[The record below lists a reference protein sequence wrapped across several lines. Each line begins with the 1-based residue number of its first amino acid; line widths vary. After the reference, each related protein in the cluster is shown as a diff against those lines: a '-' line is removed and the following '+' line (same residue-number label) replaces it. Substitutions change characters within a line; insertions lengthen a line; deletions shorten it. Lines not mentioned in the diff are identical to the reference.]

1 MLHLETAVPCFQN
14 LSPRSHSHT
23 VAGLFVVCCVICTF
37 SLRNAF
43 FFTPELMKV
52 LFIRRGLW
60 INFLSIKIWSLFTNK
75 KEKKREGFYVYMDQH
90 YIVIL
95 YVSEKQFLSPY
106 LSLMPHLNQL
116 KCENFTVSDFEP
128 HPRLEKKKI
137 NFYLNIN

>member
-1 MLHLETAVPCFQN
+1 MLHLETAVPRFQN
-14 LSPRSHSHT
+14 LSPHSHSHT

-75 KEKKREGFYVYMDQH
+75 IKGEKRRLLCLYGPALYCNFIRIREAVFVVEYSHLICLWCLTWINSSVK
-90 YIVIL
+90 ISL
-95 YVSEKQFLSPY
+95 FLI
-106 LSLMPHLNQL
+106 LSLTH
-116 KCENFTVSDFEP
+116 D
-128 HPRLEKKKI
+128 
-137 NFYLNIN
+137 